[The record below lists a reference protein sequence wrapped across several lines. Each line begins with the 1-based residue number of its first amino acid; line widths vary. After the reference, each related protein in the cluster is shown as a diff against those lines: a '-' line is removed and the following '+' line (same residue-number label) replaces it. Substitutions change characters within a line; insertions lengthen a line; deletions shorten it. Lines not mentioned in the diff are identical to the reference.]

1 MKKVV
6 CFLYGNSN
14 NLKLENNA
22 TIDEYKKLDENLLKL
37 KEVNDAD
44 SLVFSLVTDDS
55 YENVR
60 DTKAVLD
67 DFFVPPISSRKN
79 FFKEGYINDSSIG
92 LQSGGKCGS
101 IMDYIC
107 EIKKDNEIPYLV
119 CYFLH
124 KNLFSVKFNA
134 AKNIANELGVE
145 MKVINA
151 RFSSKSFLRGTVLD
165 VGPKEFVNLIANA
178 CYVCTDSFHGTLF
191 SLLFHKRF
199 SCFDTTKN
207 KHDTRKKG
215 LLERVGATSAFQ
227 NIEES
232 IKVCTE
238 LDYKKIDRN
247 IEEMRAESISF
258 LQNLKK

>member
-107 EIKKDNEIPYLV
+107 EIKKDNEIKHIYYLDDCEFSKEV
-119 CYFLH
+119 VSSFITDN
-124 KNLFSVKFNA
+124 NLDDQYTYIPLESTTTLKET
-134 AKNIANELGVE
+134 NELLTSI
-145 MKVINA
+145 INN
-151 RFSSKSFLRGTVLD
+151 KKMV
-165 VGPKEFVNLIANA
+165 KE
-178 CYVCTDSFHGTLF
+178 
-191 SLLFHKRF
+191 
-199 SCFDTTKN
+199 
-207 KHDTRKKG
+207 
-215 LLERVGATSAFQ
+215 
-227 NIEES
+227 
-232 IKVCTE
+232 
-238 LDYKKIDRN
+238 
-247 IEEMRAESISF
+247 
-258 LQNLKK
+258 